1 MGDHAKLS
9 ASASHRWMECT
20 PSAELE
26 ATFPESNSVY
36 ADEGSAAHALSE
48 YKLKRFLK
56 INAGKKPVSE
66 YDSQELEDYTDI
78 YVSFACER
86 IAEVRARTK
95 DAVVLIEQKI
105 DFSKFVP
112 DGFGTADLVIVADGN
127 MEVCDL
133 KYGRGVPVF
142 ADHNP
147 QMQLYA
153 LGAYELFEGLY
164 DIQNVRMS
172 IFQPRIDNV
181 STFEMTVDEL
191 MDWAEQKLIPKA
203 VMASKGEGEFKPG
216 EHCRFCRAKATCRA
230 RAQMNLEL
238 AKYDFTDPEL
248 LLDEEMG
255 EILSKAEQLQ
265 SWASDVWE
273 YAQTEAIAGRKKW
286 PGFKV
291 VEGRSN
297 RKYGNE
303 EKAAEI
309 LLAHGYTEKQIY
321 NRKLLGIGEMEKL
334 TGKKRFEELLKEFIA
349 KPAGKPA
356 LVPES
361 DKRKAWNPAAA
372 DFD

>member
-1 MGDHAKLS
+1 MGEHAKLS

-26 ATFPESNSVY
+26 ATFPEANSVY

-56 INAGKKPVSE
+56 IKAGKKPKSE
-66 YDSQELEDYTDI
+66 YDSQEFEEYTDS
-78 YVSFACER
+78 YVTFACER
-86 IAEVRARTK
+86 IAEARARTK
-95 DAVVLIEQKI
+95 DAVILIEQKV
-105 DFSKFVP
+105 DFSRFVP
-112 DGFGTADLVIVADGN
+112 DGFGTADLVIVADGILDI
-127 MEVCDL
+127 CDL
-133 KYGRGVPVF
+133 KYGRGVPVY
-142 ADHNP
+142 AEHNP

-153 LGAYELFEGLY
+153 LGAYGLFEDIY
-164 DIQNVRMS
+164 DIQIVRMT
-172 IFQPRIDNV
+172 IFQPRLDNV
-181 STFEMTVDEL
+181 STFETTVDEL
-191 MDWAEQKLIPKA
+191 MDWAKHELKPKA
-203 VMASKGEGEFKPG
+203 DMAYRGEGEFKPG

-248 LLDEEMG
+248 LTDEEMG
-255 EILSKAEQLQ
+255 EILAKAEQLQ

-297 RKYGNE
+297 RRYSDE
-303 EKAAEI
+303 EKAAEV
-309 LLAHGYTEKQIY
+309 LLAHGYTDKQIY

-334 TGKKRFEELLKEFIA
+334 TGKKRFEEILKGFVE

-361 DKRKAWNPAAA
+361 DKRQVWNPVAA